1 MWCGISPD
9 STTIWA
15 DPSED
20 VTVDSRLIEDL
31 GQRFILG
38 DGYSDRVTAYTYYVP
53 SANAFMVITIICLE
67 MCRHERCSQPLQT
80 FRDKT
85 FLTGSSLDKLFLDSS
100 FASLILH
107 ETSHA
112 RVIHPGTGGGLDGT
126 AKEP

>member
-9 STTIWA
+9 STTIRA

-20 VTVDSRLIEDL
+20 VTVDSRLIEVL

-53 SANAFMVITIICLE
+53 SVNAFM
-67 MCRHERCSQPLQT
+67 T